1 MERTCVLLGVPLIF
15 QRIPTVEKYL
25 DNLRATSIHLFSCRS
40 PHILCRGKEA
50 IANKQGG
57 PMICQKCGVG
67 HMVDDSRHGITV
79 FKCWV
84 CGDRT
89 YPEHPKRSGAFVCS
103 RCGDDMEEKNELGL
117 CKNCLRVLNIHA
129 VRLKE
134 RNYGEFVCACGTTFM
149 RKSPIQ
155 LFHSRECRRAA
166 GADAL
171 IDAHG

>member
-1 MERTCVLLGVPLIF
+1 
-15 QRIPTVEKYL
+15 
-25 DNLRATSIHLFSCRS
+25 
-40 PHILCRGKEA
+40 
-50 IANKQGG
+50 
-57 PMICQKCGVG
+57 MICQKCGVG

-149 RKSPIQ
+149 RKSPSQ
-155 LFHSRECRRAA
+155 LFHSKECRKRVMTVSAEQGPYHA
-166 GADAL
+166 RNPRQRRSAERL
-171 IDAHG
+171 VLTP